1 MVEGDGR
8 SRDEGARGGRYT
20 EYGEGTTG
28 TGDATDT
35 RARGGPESAVTSD
48 DAAVADGLD
57 DVLATPDLLA
67 LDDSIPKGPD
77 GERPPPDRLGGVS
90 LGRPLGYALPVPA
103 DGGTPPTRPHR
114 DVLLCFPFDLEEL
127 PYGRAYRQVTLAVRF
142 DDGPHALA
150 LHPAP
155 GTTAG
160 DGAEVAAFGLGRD
173 RLRWTFR
180 APGRSGALRPDG
192 RWAQAVVRLPAD
204 AVEVSGRLSLETVTV
219 QPVLGGAF
227 RRREATTPYD
237 TPFRLRTDET
247 WLAATPPA
255 YDAALPGAWAL
266 AGYADSSPPDSS
278 PPYADGVPVG
288 ADGASAYGGASTTDV
303 PGGEEHELPPGVR
316 RLCLA
321 VDIEKYSAR
330 DNADM
335 VRLQRVLLRTLR
347 SACARAGVGWERC
360 GRQAQGDGYL
370 LVLEPG
376 IDESRV
382 VPALLDGLAAGL
394 AAGNAFAPVRMRASL
409 HQGIVHEAD
418 SGYAGSAVVALFRV
432 LDSAP
437 VRRTLA
443 DSPEVH
449 LVAAFS
455 DPLYQDLVAASG
467 YEGLSAEGF
476 RRAEVRIEAKNF
488 SSVAWIRTVSA
499 PPLR

>member
-1 MVEGDGR
+1 MD
-8 SRDEGARGGRYT
+8 
-20 EYGEGTTG
+20 
-28 TGDATDT
+28 
-35 RARGGPESAVTSD
+35 
-48 DAAVADGLD
+48 D
-57 DVLATPDLLA
+57 DVLATSDLLA
-67 LDDSIPKGPD
+67 LDGSVPKGPG

-90 LGRPLGYALPVPA
+90 LGRPLGYALPVQA
-103 DGGTPPTRPHR
+103 DGGTATPTHRPHR

-127 PYGRAYRQVTLAVRF
+127 PYGRAYQQVTLTVRF
-142 DDGPHALA
+142 DDGPYVLA

-160 DGAEVAAFGLGRD
+160 DGAEVAAYGMGQD

-180 APGRSGALRPDG
+180 APGRTGGLRPDG
-192 RWAQAVVRLPAD
+192 RWAQAVVRLPGD
-204 AVEVSGRLSLETVTV
+204 TVEVSGRLSLETVTV

-227 RRREATTPYD
+227 RRRVATTPFD

-266 AGYADSSPPDSS
+266 AGL
-278 PPYADGVPVG
+278 
-288 ADGASAYGGASTTDV
+288 
-303 PGGEEHELPPGVR
+303 GGEEHELPPGVR

-347 SACARAGVGWERC
+347 GACARAGVGWERC

-394 AAGNAFAPVRMRASL
+394 AAGNALAPVRMRASL

-432 LDSAP
+432 LDSPP

-443 DSPEVH
+443 DAPEVH

-455 DPLYQDLVAASG
+455 DPLYQDLVVASG
-467 YEGLSAEGF
+467 YAGLSAEGF

-488 SSVAWIRTVSA
+488 SSVAWIRTVA
-499 PPLR
+499 VPPGR